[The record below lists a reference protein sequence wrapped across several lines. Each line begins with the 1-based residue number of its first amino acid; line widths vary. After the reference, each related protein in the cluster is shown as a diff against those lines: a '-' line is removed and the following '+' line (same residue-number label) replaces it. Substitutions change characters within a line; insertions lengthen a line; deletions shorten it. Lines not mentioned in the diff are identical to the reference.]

1 MVKHHSSTTSRLLS
15 NFSVNENT
23 MLSGLLTIPER
34 ERTTLYLWDDNN
46 IINHVLRK
54 RTP

>member
-1 MVKHHSSTTSRLLS
+1 MVKHHSSTTSRLLGK
-15 NFSVNENT
+15 FSINENT
-23 MLSGLLTIPER
+23 RLRGLLTIPEW
-34 ERTTLYLWDDNN
+34 ERTTLFLWDDDY